1 MRIAVFGATGGTGLQ
16 LLEQALAANH
26 HVTAIVR
33 TPAKIKMTHE
43 NLKVVTG
50 DVFNTES
57 IEGALA
63 DQDTVFSCL
72 GFKPE
77 KPAVTG
83 YINATKSIVAA
94 MKKNGLKRLVLC
106 HSWYTDP
113 ESRGEAIF
121 LIRWFLLPM
130 IRTVLDNMRETELWL
145 ETECADIDYTVVRPG
160 GLTNGQLT
168 DTEIKHIE
176 GPHVKGSSRI
186 TRADVARFMLNTA
199 STQEFIKKQV
209 AIGY

>member
-50 DVFNTES
+50 DVFNTE
-57 IEGALA
+57 
-63 DQDTVFSCL
+63 
-72 GFKPE
+72 
-77 KPAVTG
+77 
-83 YINATKSIVAA
+83 SIVAA